1 MAELESLGLTIREPR
16 TGRPG
21 KLRGNRGSWPG
32 KGCFEIEVYIDCKRE
47 VPKLYT
53 DLSALELMD
62 AEPPEEVRSG
72 YRELVKRQA
81 NRTLKGYGNDSRQDG
96 PSRL

>member
-16 TGRPG
+16 TERPG
-21 KLRGNRGSWPG
+21 KLRGNRGSSPG
-32 KGCFEIEVYIDCKRE
+32 KDCFEIEVSIDCKRE
-47 VPKLYT
+47 VPKSYT
-53 DLSALELMD
+53 DLPALELMD